1 MYIIHTFIW
10 DQGVTTRRGIRGKGF
25 GLPSDKAALTGQG
38 KINMEFVS
46 RGRRLLQS
54 EPGFL
59 LGPRLRGGGRGD
71 VGGGDQA
78 LLPKRHA
85 RFLERFNAAK
95 EARVAGEGGVTSF
108 GALLVDTVG
117 RAD

>member
-1 MYIIHTFIW
+1 M
-10 DQGVTTRRGIRGKGF
+10 G
-25 GLPSDKAALTGQG
+25 AAS
-38 KINMEFVS
+38 FSRS
-46 RGRRLLQS
+46 RGFYWVR
-54 EPGFL
+54 GC
-59 LGPRLRGGGRGD
+59 GGGRGD
-71 VGGGDQA
+71 VGGGDLA